1 MRKKQKK
8 RRKWLKIIV
17 QKGQNEDDK
26 KKRSIRPFYGRRGV
40 EGGQS
45 GWRVIFNFF
54 VFFSFSKTLQ
64 STQHIYKLELKL
76 AFERKFITYTGR
88 ADSR

>member
-26 KKRSIRPFYGRRGV
+26 KSARIDLFFLLLTGEEEWRGSKWMESNFQIFCVFFFRSIFENVAEY
-40 EGGQS
+40 
-45 GWRVIFNFF
+45 
-54 VFFSFSKTLQ
+54 TAHLQ
-64 STQHIYKLELKL
+64 IGIKVG
-76 AFERKFITYTGR
+76 I
-88 ADSR
+88 